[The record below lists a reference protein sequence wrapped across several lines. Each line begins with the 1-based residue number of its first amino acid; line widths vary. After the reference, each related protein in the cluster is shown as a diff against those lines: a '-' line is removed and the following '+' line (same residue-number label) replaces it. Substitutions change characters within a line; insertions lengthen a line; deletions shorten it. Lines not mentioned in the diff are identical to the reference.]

1 MQMNRRD
8 FLKGLSAAAGLAL
21 LPAGTYALPEPS
33 AVAVVSDSALAPQ
46 AAPPQWRNY
55 AIFLDGE
62 WYELRDVSIT
72 FKNDRRVSF
81 LDNIG
86 HDIQAP
92 SVMGWEISGK
102 AYGVIDTGSMFSP
115 KTVETRISIDGT
127 NYGGMVYLKDVAV
140 SVDYT
145 GWIMSE
151 FVLSG
156 VDSVTIS

>member
-1 MQMNRRD
+1 
-8 FLKGLSAAAGLAL
+8 
-21 LPAGTYALPEPS
+21 
-33 AVAVVSDSALAPQ
+33 
-46 AAPPQWRNY
+46 
-55 AIFLDGE
+55 
-62 WYELRDVSIT
+62 
-72 FKNDRRVSF
+72 
-81 LDNIG
+81 
-86 HDIQAP
+86 
-92 SVMGWEISGK
+92 MGWEISGK